1 MPSQCIALHARDTMP
16 PRTSH
21 SADLIQ
27 AFRPFPCLTHP
38 HLQTI
43 VAAELAWSR
52 EPPSRTQLVEL
63 SDGDQIALEV
73 STPRGWHPHDPTA
86 VLLHGLCGDHRSPYM
101 QRLARKLWRS
111 DLRAV
116 RMNLRGCGSGRG
128 LARYPYHSGRSADV
142 LAVLEC
148 LQQTTPQSPVTLI
161 GFSLGGNIV
170 LKLAGE
176 LAVAVPEN
184 LQRVIAVCP
193 PADLVACSHLMS
205 QPANR
210 FYNRYFTRLLCAE
223 VIDRHR
229 CFPDLPPPALPT
241 ELSLYAFDDCYTAP
255 QCGFHDALDYYRQCS
270 AAPLVPRLTV
280 PCHILF
286 AADDPLI
293 DAYVFD
299 SVALPPNVQVIR
311 TRYGGHLGFLGRP
324 GGAAGYRAMD
334 AQLLAWITAPAVPH
348 DRQGSHS
355 S

>member
-1 MPSQCIALHARDTMP
+1 MPSRCIALDARDAMQ
-16 PRTSH
+16 PRASH
-21 SADLIQ
+21 STDLIQ

-43 VAAELAWSR
+43 VAAELTWSW
-52 EPPSRTQLVEL
+52 EPPSTTHLVAL
-63 SDGDQIALEV
+63 SDGDKIALEV
-73 STPRGWHPHDPTA
+73 STPREWQPHHPTV
-86 VLLHGLCGDHRSPYM
+86 VLLHGLCGCHRSPYM
-101 QRLARKLWRS
+101 QRLARKFWRS
-111 DLRAV
+111 NLRAV

-142 LAVLEC
+142 LAVLES

-176 LAVAVPEN
+176 LSAAVPDN

-193 PADLVACSHLMS
+193 PADLVACSRLLE

-223 VIDRHR
+223 VIDRHN
-229 CFPDLPPPALPT
+229 CFPDLPRPEFPA
-241 ELSLYAFDDCYTAP
+241 ELSLYAFDEYYTAP
-255 QCGFHDALDYYRQCS
+255 QCGFRDALDYYRQCS
-270 AAPLVPRLTV
+270 AAPLVPHLSV

-286 AADDPLI
+286 AAVDPLI
-293 DAYVFD
+293 DTHVFD
-299 SVALPPNVQVIR
+299 GVALPPNVQVIR

-334 AQLLAWITAPAVPH
+334 AQLLAWTTAPAVPH
-348 DRQGSHS
+348 GVQGSHPS
-355 S
+355 

>member
-1 MPSQCIALHARDTMP
+1 MPSRCIALDARDAMQ
-16 PRTSH
+16 PRASH
-21 SADLIQ
+21 PTDLIQ
-27 AFRPFPCLTHP
+27 AFHPFPCLTHP

-43 VAAELAWSR
+43 VAAELTWSR
-52 EPPSRTQLVEL
+52 EPPSTTHLVAL
-63 SDGDQIALEV
+63 SDGDKIALEV
-73 STPRGWHPHDPTA
+73 STPTGWQHHDPT
-86 VLLHGLCGDHRSPYM
+86 VVMLHGLCGCHRSPYM
-101 QRLARKLWRS
+101 QRLARKLWRAG
-111 DLRAV
+111 LRAV
-116 RMNLRGCGSGRG
+116 RMNLRGCGAGRG

-176 LAVAVPEN
+176 LSAAVPDH

-193 PADLVACSHLMS
+193 PADLVACSRLLK

-210 FYNRYFTRLLCAE
+210 FYNRYFSRLLCAE
-223 VIDRHR
+223 VIDRHSR
-229 CFPDLPPPALPT
+229 FPDLPRPELPA
-241 ELSLYAFDDCYTAP
+241 ELSLYAFDEYYTAP
-255 QCGFHDALDYYRQCS
+255 QCGFRDALDYYRQCS
-270 AAPLVPRLTV
+270 AAPLVPRLTI

-293 DAYVFD
+293 DAHVFD
-299 SVALPPNVQVIR
+299 GVALPSNVQVIR

-324 GGAAGYRAMD
+324 GGGAGYRAMD
-334 AQLLAWITAPAVPH
+334 AQLLAWITAPAVLH
-348 DRQGSHS
+348 GGQGSRS

>member
-1 MPSQCIALHARDTMP
+1 MPSRCIVLDARDTMQ

-21 SADLIQ
+21 STDLIQ
-27 AFRPFPCLTHP
+27 TFRPLPCLTHP
-38 HLQTI
+38 YLQTI
-43 VAAELAWSR
+43 VAAKLTWSR
-52 EPPSRTQLVEL
+52 EPPSTTHLVEL
-63 SDGDQIALEV
+63 SDGDTIALEV
-73 STPRGWHPHDPTA
+73 STPRGWQPHDLTA
-86 VLLHGLCGDHRSPYM
+86 VLLHGLCGCHRSPYM

-111 DLRAV
+111 GLRAV

-142 LAVLEC
+142 LAVLES
-148 LQQTTPQSPVTLI
+148 LLQTTPQSPLTLI

-176 LAVAVPEN
+176 LSAAVPDN

-193 PADLVACSHLMS
+193 PADLVACSRLLE

-223 VIDRHR
+223 VIDRHSR
-229 CFPDLPPPALPT
+229 FPDLPRPELPA
-241 ELSLYAFDDCYTAP
+241 ELSLYAFDEYYTAP
-255 QCGFHDALDYYRQCS
+255 QCGFRDALDYYRQCS
-270 AAPLVPRLTV
+270 AAPLVPYLTI

-293 DAYVFD
+293 DAHVFD
-299 SVALPPNVQVIR
+299 GVALPPHVQVIR

-334 AQLLAWITAPAVPH
+334 AQLLTWITAPAVPH
-348 DRQGSHS
+348 GVPGSRS

>member
-1 MPSQCIALHARDTMP
+1 MPSRCIALHARDAMP
-16 PRTSH
+16 SPTLH
-21 SADLIQ
+21 ATDLLQ

-43 VAAELAWSR
+43 VAAELTWSR
-52 EPPSRTQLVEL
+52 EPPSITHFVEL
-63 SDGDQIALEV
+63 SDGDTIALEV
-73 STPRGWHPHDPTA
+73 STPRAWQPHDPTA
-86 VLLHGLCGDHRSPYM
+86 VLLHGLCGCHRSSYM
-101 QRLARKLWRS
+101 QRLARKLWRAG
-111 DLRAV
+111 LRAV

-142 LAVLEC
+142 LAVLER
-148 LQQTTPQSPVTLI
+148 LLQTTPQSPVTLI

-176 LAVAVPEN
+176 LSAAVPDN

-193 PADLVACSHLMS
+193 PADLVACARLLK

-210 FYNRYFTRLLCAE
+210 FYNRYLSRLLCAE
-223 VIDRHR
+223 VIDRHSR
-229 CFPDLPPPALPT
+229 FPDLPRPELPAEP
-241 ELSLYAFDDCYTAP
+241 SLYAFDEYYTAP
-255 QCGFHDALDYYRQCS
+255 QCGFRDALDYYCQCS
-270 AAPLVPRLTV
+270 AAPLVPRLTI

-293 DAYVFD
+293 DAHVFD
-299 SVALPPNVQVIR
+299 GVALPSNVQVIR

-324 GGAAGYRAMD
+324 GGAVGYRAMD

-348 DRQGSHS
+348 GVQGSHS

>member
-1 MPSQCIALHARDTMP
+1 MLSRCIALDTRNAMQ

-21 SADLIQ
+21 ATDLIQ

-43 VAAELAWSR
+43 VAAELTWSR
-52 EPPSRTQLVEL
+52 EPLSTTHLVDL
-63 SDGDQIALEV
+63 SDGDKIALEV
-73 STPRGWHPHDPTA
+73 STPRGWQPYAPT
-86 VLLHGLCGDHRSPYM
+86 VVMLHGLCGCHRSPYM

-111 DLRAV
+111 GLRAV

-128 LARYPYHSGRSADV
+128 LARYPYHSGRSADA
-142 LAVLEC
+142 LAVLES
-148 LQQTTPQSPVTLI
+148 LLQTTPQSPVTLI

-176 LAVAVPEN
+176 LSAAVPDN

-193 PADLVACSHLMS
+193 PADLVACSHLLE
-205 QPANR
+205 QPVNR

-223 VIDRHR
+223 VIDRHSR
-229 CFPDLPPPALPT
+229 FPDLPPPDLPA
-241 ELSLYAFDDCYTAP
+241 ELSLYAFDEYYTAP
-255 QCGFHDALDYYRQCS
+255 QCGFRDALDYYRQCS

-293 DAYVFD
+293 DAHVFD
-299 SVALPPNVQVIR
+299 GVALPPNVQVIR
-311 TRYGGHLGFLGRP
+311 TCYGGHLGFLGRP

-348 DRQGSHS
+348 GVQGSHS